1 MAESITNEGS
11 VKYVTNRSW
20 WAPAFGLIPF
30 LIQYVHTNPT
40 LWRWLIAA
48 VVDLALW
55 FVPYV
60 LTHPTLTYSPQ
71 VIAQRRGPF
80 RSSIELDALE
90 SVRVSTVSRQNA
102 VMDPLTGER
111 RSVIRW
117 YRKYPD
123 DWAGKPP
130 VTSISMRDQ
139 RGSHLTLSV
148 LRTDVD
154 RWGRYL
160 YGAIKGHPEVELGPR
175 VTEALESLTR

>member
-1 MAESITNEGS
+1 MTESTTGEES

-20 WAPAFGLIPF
+20 WVPGFFAIP
-30 LIQYVHTNPT
+30 LLLQYALSHPSPR
-40 LWRWLIAA
+40 RWLVSA

-55 FVPYV
+55 FVPYL

-71 VIAQRRGPF
+71 VIVQRRGPF
-80 RSSIELDALE
+80 RSSIDLDALE
-90 SVRVSTVSRQNA
+90 RVRVSTVNRQSA

-117 YRKYPD
+117 YWRSPD

-130 VTSISMRDQ
+130 VTSVSMRDR
-139 RGSHLTLSV
+139 RGGHLTLSV
-148 LRTDVD
+148 LRNDVD

-160 YGAIKGHPEVELGPR
+160 FQAIKDHPEVELGPR
-175 VTEALESLTR
+175 VTEALENLTR